1 MKDHEDIMGE
11 AALRQALADIDRDPG
26 LVEKLQDL
34 LGEAGHVFTWHASE
48 GIWSVPEGYK
58 DYFSG
63 CLAEIII
70 ERPNLTHRLL
80 KTGNRLIKMLTYRAL
95 EIQKEA
101 DAKGVTVREL
111 CRLDAGVTANS
122 RWRSRR
128 HD

>member
-1 MKDHEDIMGE
+1 MKDHEDIWGE
-11 AALRQALADIDRDPG
+11 AAVRQALADIDHDPG

-34 LGEAGHVFTWHASE
+34 LGEAGHVFKCHAE
-48 GIWSVPEGYK
+48 GVWSVPGGDK
-58 DYFSG
+58 DSYSA

-122 RWRSRR
+122 PGWSRR